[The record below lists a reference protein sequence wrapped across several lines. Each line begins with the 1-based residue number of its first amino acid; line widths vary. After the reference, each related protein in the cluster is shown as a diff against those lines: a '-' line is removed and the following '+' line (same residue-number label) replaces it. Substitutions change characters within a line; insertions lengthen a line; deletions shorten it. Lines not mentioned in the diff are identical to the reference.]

1 MIDYYLPLILL
12 LLILAAFFR
21 EDFVFTLLYLFAGA
35 FTFSRWWGRKALR
48 AVEIRRQLPERA
60 FLGEQ
65 IEVEFEL
72 GNSSLLPVIWLRT
85 HESIPSELAE
95 ETFRKVVSLAP
106 HEHKRFTYHLR
117 ARKRG
122 YYRIGPVVL
131 NSGDILGLGED
142 FMDERLLQH
151 ITVFPKIIPLNRLV
165 LPSRSPLGT
174 LRHNQP
180 IFADPSRVNGKRNYI
195 AGDSLRTIDWKATAT
210 TGDLQVKVFEP
221 SIALETAIF
230 LNLDGRDYGRK
241 AKFSSTEL
249 AIVAAA
255 SIANF
260 VVEQRQSVGLVTNGD
275 DPLGVQRKAQPQ
287 PPRKGREGLM
297 HLLEVLARLEMS
309 EAERFPA
316 LLSRE
321 IPRLPWGT
329 TLIVITGHVN
339 EQIFDHLFDARRSG
353 MSAVLVLCGPVPGYG
368 SIRRQALQF
377 GFPIFKL
384 FNERDLNAW
393 R

>member
-12 LLILAAFFR
+12 LLVLAAFFQ

-35 FTFSRWWGRKALR
+35 FALSRWWGRKALR

-65 IEVEFEL
+65 IEVELEL
-72 GNSSLLPVIWLRT
+72 SNLSLLPVIWLRT
-85 HESIPSELAE
+85 LESIPVDLAE
-95 ETFRKVVSLAP
+95 GPFRMVVSLAP
-106 HEHKRFTYHLR
+106 HEHKRFTYSLR

-122 YYRIGPVVL
+122 YYQIGPLVL
-131 NSGDILGLGED
+131 NSGDILGIGED
-142 FMDERLLQH
+142 FSDERLLHQ
-151 ITVFPKIIPLNRLV
+151 ITVFPKIVPLNRLV
-165 LPSRSPLGT
+165 LPSRSPMGT

-180 IFADPSRVNGKRNYI
+180 IFADPSRVTGKRSYI

-210 TGDLQVKVFEP
+210 TGNLQVKVFEP
-221 SIALETAIF
+221 SIALETAIC

-241 AKFSSTEL
+241 SKFSSTEL

-255 SIANF
+255 SIANY
-260 VVEQRQSVGLVTNGD
+260 VVEQRQSVGLITNGG
-275 DPLGVQRKAQPQ
+275 DPLGVEDKAQPL

-309 EAERFPA
+309 EAEPFPS

-321 IPRLPWGT
+321 IARLPWGT
-329 TLIVITGHVN
+329 TLILITNFVD
-339 EQIFDHLFDARRSG
+339 ERIFDELFGARRSG
-353 MSAVLVLCGPVPGYG
+353 MSAVLVLCGPVPGYS

-377 GFPIFKL
+377 GFPIFQL
-384 FNERDLNAW
+384 FNEQDLNVW